1 MPSSGRDITRP
12 PFKSTRIFKK
22 EQTPTKK
29 SSMQNSGTPTLQKK
43 GSPKKSNTSDSAG
56 NTSSVGAAKTVEAQG
71 RAKSGGRGGGGGGGG
86 SGNSGKQQTKA
97 KSGGGGSSKGK
108 PGKGSKA
115 VTETESDDSRQLTP
129 GPPPESGAARRNL
142 HHHRQLSSR
151 LQATNS
157 GPPQPMRIPS
167 LRRPS
172 SFVAKRQSVFAGAF
186 TGGNGNGGNG
196 NGSLPPLGVQSYQKW
211 ANNGGKKP
219 QAGGPSRSYYRASQ
233 TAFDGGG
240 VQQQQQQQQQQF
252 VPPQAPLDPSLN
264 QTLLT
269 LQSLV
274 PAAVA
279 YLEANPDI
287 DQALGL
293 LVSRFSPS
301 LLFSSMQQQMFFQQ
315 QQQQPQQ
322 LQQQQ
327 SGLLPQMSNISRGG
341 NVNGSGNRVGASNYR
356 PGQTTGGQQ
365 QASRQMKQTSE
376 AAWSKRKSDAVSAT
390 SGRGKSN

>member
-71 RAKSGGRGGGGGGGG
+71 RAKSGGRGRGGGGGG

-115 VTETESDDSRQLTP
+115 VIETESDDSRQLTP

-211 ANNGGKKP
+211 ANNGGKKTP
-219 QAGGPSRSYYRASQ
+219 AGGPSRSYYRASQ

-240 VQQQQQQQQQQF
+240 VQQQQQF

-301 LLFSSMQQQMFFQQ
+301 LLFSSMQQQMFFQ